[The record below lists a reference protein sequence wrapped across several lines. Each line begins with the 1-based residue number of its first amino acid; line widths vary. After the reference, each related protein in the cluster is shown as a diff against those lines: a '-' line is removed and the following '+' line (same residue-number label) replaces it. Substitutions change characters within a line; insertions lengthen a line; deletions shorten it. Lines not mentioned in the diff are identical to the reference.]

1 MLSIQR
7 QGAEFALVELANHF
21 GRLLP
26 VKLPKLW
33 DAIVGPLQDIKKGD
47 PFGKKDVRF
56 SLTTSL
62 GFSEAW
68 LPLAAIL
75 RSLRYGF
82 YKPGCFLRSPRL
94 TTSCILYPVTAI
106 KKKVASI
113 IHHCLFPFFT
123 PLVV

>member
-33 DAIVGPLQDIKKGD
+33 DAIVGPLQDIEKGD
-47 PFGKKDVRF
+47 SFGKKDVRF

-75 RSLRYGF
+75 RSLRA
-82 YKPGCFLRSPRL
+82 
-94 TTSCILYPVTAI
+94 TV
-106 KKKVASI
+106 SI
-113 IHHCLFPFFT
+113 S
-123 PLVV
+123 LVVS

>member
-1 MLSIQR
+1 MLSIFILLHKVDLSFKFMDKLRKLKIQYFS
-7 QGAEFALVELANHF
+7 EHF
-21 GRLLP
+21 LNLRMY
-26 VKLPKLW
+26 
-33 DAIVGPLQDIKKGD
+33 GD

-82 YKPGCFLRSPRL
+82 FKPGVFLRSPRL
-94 TTSCILYPVTAI
+94 TTCCILYPVTAI
-106 KKKVASI
+106 TKKVASI
-113 IHHCLFPFFT
+113 IHHCLFLFFT